1 VKLRAAIVCTIALFA
16 TAPPAHAWD
25 SGTHRMIASL
35 AVSALPASALKD
47 ALATKERALEADA
60 VAPDTILRDR
70 YGHAESIRHY
80 IDLEMYGADP
90 VSALSPDLSTMISRY
105 GKYRVDKAGTLPW
118 TIESEAAHVRED
130 WRRGDCAGVVT
141 HSGYLAHYVGDAS
154 QPLHTTIR
162 HDCSHA
168 QRGCHQRI
176 ENAANHRARDIER
189 AAAPQVRV
197 IAITGVWPAAIAEI
211 SRSHA
216 LVGRITADD
225 RAARATGGGNSA
237 YADAL
242 FAHDP
247 ALFSGQIADAASTLA
262 SIWLYE
268 WKQAGS
274 PNRCTARPA
283 PLPPAPRGMTRLGK

>member
-1 VKLRAAIVCTIALFA
+1 VKRRAAILCAIALFA
-16 TAPPAHAWD
+16 IAPAAHAWD
-25 SGTHRMIASL
+25 SGTHRMIAGL

-47 ALATKERALEADA
+47 TLAANEHALEADA

-90 VSALSPDLSTMISRY
+90 LSALSPDLSTMLSRY

-118 TIESEAAHVRED
+118 TIESEAAQVRED
-130 WRRGDCAGVVT
+130 WQRGDCAGVVT

-162 HDCSHA
+162 HDCSRA
-168 QRGCHQRI
+168 QRGCHARI
-176 ENAANHRARDIER
+176 ENAANHRTRDIER
-189 AAAPQVRV
+189 SAAPEVRV
-197 IAITGVWPAAIAEI
+197 STIAGVWPTAIAEI

-216 LVGRITADD
+216 LVGRIIADD
-225 RAARATGGGNSA
+225 RAARTAGGGNSA

-242 FAHDP
+242 FAHDS
-247 ALFSGQIADAASTLA
+247 ALFSEQIADAASTLA

-268 WKQAGS
+268 WKLAGS
-274 PNRCTARPA
+274 PNRCIGRQ
-283 PLPPAPRGMTRLGK
+283 

>member
-1 VKLRAAIVCTIALFA
+1 
-16 TAPPAHAWD
+16 
-25 SGTHRMIASL
+25 MIAAL
-35 AVSALPASALKD
+35 AVNALPASALKT
-47 ALATKERALEADA
+47 ALAANERALESDA

-90 VSALSPDLSTMISRY
+90 ISALSPDLSTMLARY

-118 TIESEAAHVRED
+118 TIESEAALVREEWD
-130 WRRGDCAGVVT
+130 RGDCAGVVT

-162 HDCSHA
+162 HDCSRA
-168 QRGCHQRI
+168 QRGCHERL
-176 ENAANHRARDIER
+176 ENAANHRTRDIEC
-189 AAAPQVRV
+189 AAAPDVRITA
-197 IAITGVWPAAIAEI
+197 IAGVWPAAIAEI

-216 LVGRITADD
+216 IVGRITADD
-225 RAARATGGGNSA
+225 RAARAAGGDRSA

-242 FAHDP
+242 FAHDS
-247 ALFSGQIADAASTLA
+247 ALFTGQIADAASTLA

-274 PNRCTARPA
+274 PNRCT
-283 PLPPAPRGMTRLGK
+283 TRQ

>member
-1 VKLRAAIVCTIALFA
+1 MKRHAAILCAIALFA
-16 TAPPAHAWD
+16 IAPAARAWD
-25 SGTHRMIASL
+25 SGTHRMIAGL

-47 ALATKERALEADA
+47 VLAENERTLESDA

-90 VSALSPDLSTMISRY
+90 SSALSPDLSTMLSRY

-118 TIESEAAHVRED
+118 TIESEAAQVRED
-130 WRRGDCAGVVT
+130 WQRGDCAGVVT

-162 HDCSHA
+162 HDCSRA
-168 QRGCHQRI
+168 QRGCHERI
-176 ENAANHRARDIER
+176 ENAANHRTRDIER
-189 AAAPQVRV
+189 AAAPEVRV
-197 IAITGVWPAAIAEI
+197 IAIAGVWPAAIAEI
-211 SRSHA
+211 SRSHG

-225 RAARATGGGNSA
+225 RAVRASGRERSA
-237 YADAL
+237 YANAL
-242 FAHDP
+242 FANDS
-247 ALFSGQIADAASTLA
+247 ALFTGQIADAASTLA

-274 PNRCTARPA
+274 PNRCTARQ
-283 PLPPAPRGMTRLGK
+283 